1 MTLQKINFDMK
12 RTFTFIFVTLFLAS
26 YAVAGP
32 IDPAK
37 ALEIAS
43 TFWNSNVKSKKNAD
57 LRLAPA
63 SDAAKAPSRDGA
75 QKSDPAF
82 YVFSSSDNKG
92 FVIISGDDELKPVV
106 GYSDNACLS
115 EMPTALAEWLDEYSS
130 YVNDVRNGLIE
141 PAMSKA
147 VAPTG
152 KAIAPMLET
161 SWNQS
166 SPYNNKCPEVN
177 GQKTPTGCTA
187 TAMAQIMKFHEWPI
201 TPKTNIV
208 WNNNI
213 TGVSETLY
221 LTSRKYD
228 WSKMLPHYRNGYTDE
243 QADAVATLMEDV
255 GKAINS
261 SYALEGTGSSEIF
274 ASYAL
279 VNVFDYSP
287 DVTIVRR
294 SDYTDEEYVSII
306 RENLEARQPLLYTG
320 QSQSYGSGHAF
331 VCDGIDENNLLHIDW
346 GWDGAYNGYFDMTYM
361 TPEGAGIGGGD
372 GRYNVGQSMVA
383 NIRPRTAGEPD
394 KEGVPT
400 VYMMDVVDVNV
411 QSTPPTIYEQSV
423 SYDKNKNAVLRIA
436 AGLLNWSHSSTRLS
450 MVIGIEKD
458 GELVSASKI
467 GDPQMIDFNGSF
479 GYYIR
484 LTISSSPTSQEY
496 LEEGLYR
503 VILCYADDE
512 ENIYIARGAENGL
525 ILEVNESYVT
535 IRKELPEIE
544 ASDIS
549 FHAMPQM
556 KGDRVA
562 FDAKFKTKNGK
573 SATVLL
579 VPVVNQL
586 QADSTYKPIILNTES
601 ELIQVHD
608 DRDMVATFETDY
620 AIPEDGEYYI
630 SFKYNMKNQF
640 MDRNPV
646 ADKSSLF
653 DIEGKSENLI
663 IKSTFDSATPS
674 TTSLTATSTSWGNN
688 LAINATIKNI
698 STTND
703 SYNGILAIF
712 VKNNSTEATHILSR
726 TNIEGLAKEET
737 VNISYNN
744 PDCYPTLEPGNY
756 TAYVCE
762 LAGNTWKKIKQ
773 SASTCSFSISAGDN
787 PLLYAD
793 GKIVINNGMKVK
805 QGEKF
810 DTKVSLACTNG
821 DFNGYIRIQITKGLS
836 NYVYSDHVAVSL
848 KDGDTAEFTIPATC
862 NAKTPLDRY
871 RININLYDSNKKK
884 IGTISN
890 NTITYPDNGYFWVAD
905 VTAIYDVTENSFG
918 VNTDG
923 NTIIIEGADSNTVI
937 VIYSVDGK
945 EVYRGTDKSVA
956 VKRGMYIV
964 SVETEGEKQYTT
976 KIFVK

>member
-1 MTLQKINFDMK
+1 MK
-12 RTFTFIFVTLFLAS
+12 RTFTFILVNLLLVS

-37 ALEIAS
+37 ALEIAN
-43 TFWNSNVKSKKNAD
+43 TFWNSNVKSKKNTG

-82 YVFSSSDNKG
+82 YVFNSNDNKG

-106 GYSDNACLS
+106 GYSDNASLS

-130 YVNDVRNGLIE
+130 YVNGVRNGLIE

-147 VAPTG
+147 AAPTG

-228 WSKMLPHYRNGYTDE
+228 WSKMLPHYRNGYTAE

-255 GKAINS
+255 GKAIQSN
-261 SYALEGTGSSEIF
+261 YALAGTGSSEIY

-294 SDYTDEEYVSII
+294 SDYTDEEYFSII
-306 RENLEARQPLLYTG
+306 RENLNARQPLLYSG
-320 QSQSYGSGHAF
+320 HSQSYNSGHAF

-361 TPEGAGIGGGD
+361 SPEGIGIGGGD

-383 NIRPRTAGEPD
+383 NIRPRTAGEPN

-400 VYMMDVVDVNV
+400 VYMMDVVDARATSNPA
-411 QSTPPTIYEQSV
+411 TLYEQSV
-423 SYDKNKNAVLRIA
+423 SYNANGEATIRIA
-436 AGLLNWSHSSTRLS
+436 AGLLNWSHSSVGLT
-450 MVIGIEKD
+450 MVIGFEKD
-458 GELVSASKI
+458 GELVSATQI
-467 GDPQMIDFNGSF
+467 GDSQAIAFNDSF
-479 GYYIR
+479 GYYIK
-484 LTISSSPTSQEY
+484 LTASNNPANENY
-496 LEEGLYR
+496 FEEGKYR
-503 VILCYADDE
+503 VILCYADEE

-525 ILEVNESYVT
+525 VLEVNESYVT

-544 ASDIS
+544 ASNIS
-549 FHAMPQM
+549 FHTTPQM

-562 FDAKFKTKNGK
+562 FDAKFKTTNGK

-579 VPVVNQL
+579 VPVINQL
-586 QADSTYKPIILNTES
+586 QANGTYKAIILNTES

-608 DRDMVATFETDY
+608 DKDMVATFETDY
-620 AIPEDGEYYI
+620 TIPEDGEYYLA
-630 SFKYNMKNQF
+630 FKYNLKNQF
-640 MDRNPV
+640 IDREQV
-646 ADKSSLF
+646 VDKSNLF
-653 DIEGKSENLI
+653 DIAGKGDNFI
-663 IKSTFDSATPS
+663 IKSQFDGPTPS
-674 TTSLTATSTSWGNN
+674 TTSITATSVTWGNN
-688 LAINATIKNI
+688 LSVSANVKNI
-698 STTND
+698 ASTAEAYSGT
-703 SYNGILAIF
+703 LAIF
-712 VKNNSTEATHILSR
+712 AENIQTGKKHMLMR
-726 TNIEGLAKEET
+726 TDVEKLAKNAT
-737 VNISYNN
+737 TTISYNQ
-744 PDCYPTLEPGNY
+744 PDCYPSLEPGNY

-762 LAGNTWKKIKQ
+762 RKGGAWQKIRQ
-773 SASTCSFSISAGDN
+773 SAATCNFSISAGN
-787 PLLYAD
+787 APLLYAD
-793 GKIVINNGMKVK
+793 GRIEINNGRKVI
-805 QGEKF
+805 QGEEF
-810 DTKVSLACTNG
+810 DTKIRLACTNG
-821 DFNGYIRIQITKGLS
+821 DFNGYVKIQITSGLS
-836 NYVYSDHVAVSL
+836 KYVEGDYVAVSL
-848 KDGDTAEFTIPATC
+848 KNGDVAEFTIPANCKTT
-862 NAKTPLDRY
+862 TPLGQY
-871 RININLYDSNKKK
+871 RININLYDSSKKNKL
-884 IGTISN
+884 GTVSN

-905 VTAIYDVTENSFG
+905 VTAIDDVTENSFG

-923 NTIIIEGADSNTVI
+923 NTIIIDGADSNTVI

-964 SVETEGEKQYTT
+964 SVKTEGEKPYTT

>member
-1 MTLQKINFDMK
+1 MK
-12 RTFTFIFVTLFLAS
+12 RTFTFILVTLFLVS

-37 ALEIAS
+37 ALEIAN
-43 TFWNSNVKSKKNAD
+43 TFWNSNVKSKKNAG

-63 SDAAKAPSRDGA
+63 SDAAKAPSRDGV

-82 YVFSSSDNKG
+82 YVFNSNDNKG

-130 YVNDVRNGLIE
+130 YVNGVRNGLIE

-147 VAPTG
+147 AAPTG

-228 WSKMLPHYRNGYTDE
+228 WSKMLPHYRNGYTAE

-255 GKAINS
+255 GKAIQSN
-261 SYALEGTGSSEIF
+261 YALAGTGSSDIY

-294 SDYTDEEYVSII
+294 SDYTDEEYFSII
-306 RENLEARQPLLYTG
+306 RENLNARQPLLYSG
-320 QSQSYGSGHAF
+320 HSQSYNSGHAF

-361 TPEGAGIGGGD
+361 SPEGIGIGGGD

-411 QSTPPTIYEQSV
+411 QSNPPTIYEQAV
-423 SYDKNKNAVLRIA
+423 SYDKNKNADVRIV

-450 MVIGIEKD
+450 MAIGIEKD

-467 GDPQMIDFNGSF
+467 GDPQMIDFNRSF

-503 VILCYADDE
+503 VILCYTDDE

-544 ASDIS
+544 ASNIS
-549 FHAMPQM
+549 FHATPQM

-562 FDAKFKTKNGK
+562 FDAKFKTTNGK

-579 VPVVNQL
+579 VPVINQL
-586 QADSTYKPIILNTES
+586 QANGTYKAIILNTES

-608 DRDMVATFETDY
+608 DKDMVATFETNY
-620 AIPEDGEYYI
+620 TIPEDGEYYL
-630 SFKYNMKNQF
+630 SFKYNLKNQF
-640 MDRNPV
+640 IDREQV
-646 ADKSSLF
+646 VDKSNLF
-653 DIEGKSENLI
+653 DIAGKGDNFI
-663 IKSTFDSATPS
+663 IKSQFDGPTPS
-674 TTSLTATSTSWGNN
+674 TTSITATSVTWGNN
-688 LAINATIKNI
+688 LSVSANVKNI
-698 STTND
+698 ASTAEAYSGT
-703 SYNGILAIF
+703 LAIF
-712 VKNNSTEATHILSR
+712 AENIQTGKKHILMR
-726 TNIEGLAKEET
+726 TDVEKLAKNAT
-737 VNISYNN
+737 TTISYNQ
-744 PDCYPTLEPGNY
+744 PDCYPSLEPGNY

-762 LAGNTWKKIKQ
+762 RKGGAWQKIRQ
-773 SASTCSFSISAGDN
+773 SAATCNFSISAGN
-787 PLLYAD
+787 APLLYAD
-793 GKIVINNGMKVK
+793 GRIEINNGMKVK

-821 DFNGYIRIQITKGLS
+821 DFNGYVKIQITSGLS
-836 NYVYSDHVAVSL
+836 KYVEGDYVAVSL
-848 KDGDTAEFTIPATC
+848 KNGDVAEFTIPANCKTT
-862 NAKTPLDRY
+862 TPLGQY
-871 RININLYDSNKKK
+871 RININLYDSNKNK

-945 EVYRGTDKSVA
+945 EVYRGIDKSVA

-964 SVETEGEKQYTT
+964 SVETEGEKPYTT